1 MKTVYRFRKERHFD
15 KPPEAIWPFVA
26 DTARLN
32 EISGSPRY
40 TVEERADAQGRIHR
54 FASVGLFGP
63 FRMKW
68 EEGYGEWQENRRLSQ
83 TRQFLN
89 GPLRRSHSTFEL
101 DAEGK
106 GTRLVF
112 SAEVDCVG
120 VLGWLASAS
129 GKIGREGDKRLAAIE
144 RLVAE
149 ADKLDAIP
157 GALDEDAVRPAA
169 RRRFDALIAELDR
182 DPASHGLAPKLS
194 EFLLHAPML
203 ALSSMRPLA
212 MARRWQAKPDD
223 TIELFLA
230 AQRLG
235 ILAMGW
241 DLLCPRCRG
250 AKSRVEHLH
259 DLPRGAHCTS
269 CNIDYERDFTRN
281 VELTFHPGA
290 WLRPLPEGELCLL
303 GQGTTPHVRF
313 QAEVAAQSSKTFALT
328 LSPGPYR
335 FRTIEAG
342 NQADANI
349 GSDGV
354 LPEITANGSDII
366 LGVPGHKDECVIHNA
381 TDRPFVFVVEDRNW
395 AKDALT
401 GEIVIA
407 MPAFRRL
414 CPEQLLRPGD
424 DVEIGQVAIMFT
436 DLQGST
442 KLYDELGDSSAY
454 RLVRDHFAF
463 LSERVARHRGAVVKT
478 VGDAVMAVFNDP
490 ADAVRAVLSIQD
502 EVASFNRGR
511 SDGGVVLKLGL
522 HCGGCI
528 VVTVGGSLDYFGS
541 TVNTASRL
549 EHQCR
554 GGEVIISAA
563 VLADSEAREALAGR
577 IVTDDS
583 ATLRGLSEPVH
594 FVASAWQPW
603 QFREMNV
610 PQTGDIFDYIVIGA
624 GAAGCV
630 IANRLSADPRHRVL
644 LLEAGGPDDY
654 FWLKVPLGIPFVLGN
669 PRCDWRLR
677 SEPEPHL
684 GGRVIEVPRGKTLGG
699 SSSINGMVYVRGHA
713 LDFDGWRQQGN
724 VGWGWDDVLPY
735 FKRSEDYFRGASDT
749 HGVGGELSVVDP
761 GVRWPALDAYK
772 EACIEAG
779 IPASCRL

>member
-63 FRMKW
+63 FRIKW

-112 SAEVDCVG
+112 SAEVECVG

-212 MARRWQAKPDD
+212 TARRWQAKPDD

-528 VVTVGGSLDYFGS
+528 VVTVGGVLDYFGS

-594 FVASAWQPW
+594 FV
-603 QFREMNV
+603 
-610 PQTGDIFDYIVIGA
+610 
-624 GAAGCV
+624 
-630 IANRLSADPRHRVL
+630 RV
-644 LLEAGGPDDY
+644 GSH
-654 FWLKVPLGIPFVLGN
+654 GN
-669 PRCDWRLR
+669 F
-677 SEPEPHL
+677 E
-684 GGRVIEVPRGKTLGG
+684 K
-699 SSSINGMVYVRGHA
+699 
-713 LDFDGWRQQGN
+713 
-724 VGWGWDDVLPY
+724 
-735 FKRSEDYFRGASDT
+735 
-749 HGVGGELSVVDP
+749 
-761 GVRWPALDAYK
+761 
-772 EACIEAG
+772 
-779 IPASCRL
+779 